1 VVLIDIIDVY
11 KKYTL
16 NKHEVNAL
24 NGVSLKIKEGEFVI
38 VFGPSGSGKS
48 TLLSII
54 GALDKPTSGEVF
66 IDGENISRMSDKKA
80 ARFRRSN
87 IGFVFQAFNLLPF
100 LTAEENVALPLL
112 FSGIGKVEAIKL
124 AREVLESLDM
134 GERARHKPSELSGGE
149 AQRVAI
155 ARAVVCKPKIILAD
169 EPTGNLDSKT
179 AVSVMNLLRQLNK
192 KGHTVIVVTHE
203 RSFLKFGNRIVH
215 ILDGKIRSD
224 ERRI

>member
-1 VVLIDIIDVY
+1 MVLIDIIDVY

>member
-1 VVLIDIIDVY
+1 MLIDIIDVY

>member
-66 IDGENISRMSDKKA
+66 IDGEDISRMSDKKA

-112 FSGIGKVEAIKL
+112 FLGIGKVEAIKL
-124 AREVLESLDM
+124 AREVLVSLDI
-134 GERARHKPSELSGGE
+134 GEQARHKPSELSGGE